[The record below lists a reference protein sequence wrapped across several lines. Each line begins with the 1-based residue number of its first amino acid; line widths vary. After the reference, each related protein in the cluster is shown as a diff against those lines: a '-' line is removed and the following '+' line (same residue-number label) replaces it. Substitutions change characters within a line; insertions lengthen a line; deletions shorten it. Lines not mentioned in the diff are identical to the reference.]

1 MGTSERLLSRSSAG
15 GTAMDR
21 ADMGTKGSGG
31 ACGVCGGRTY
41 IIERQGDRAH
51 ARICECSAV
60 CKVCGGRGHLLVEQ
74 EQTFSKKVGP
84 RKYEVLAPCACT
96 LRIRRV
102 ARFNEVGLPG
112 VVAHATF
119 DNFIPAKTQQDRAR
133 SVAMHF
139 AHHYDRKGANK
150 GFVLSGPVGTGK
162 THLLAATL
170 AHLVLEMGAEARYV
184 EISLLYATIRRGF
197 QEGKSGGEIIG
208 PLSEV
213 EVLAIDELGKGRGSP
228 FEMETMDELIAR
240 RYNAHRTTLFATN
253 YSLEPER
260 KSPPRAVNGYHSTED
275 AKNVLREA
283 ELVRERVGE
292 RIYSRLCEMC
302 TFVEMPKDSPDHRR
316 TRHELEP
323 RSHHGTGKAR
333 ASR

>member
-1 MGTSERLLSRSSAG
+1 MGIPERLPSRSSGG

-21 ADMGTKGSGG
+21 ANMGTKGSGG

-41 IIERQGDRAH
+41 LIERHGDRAH
-51 ARICECSAV
+51 ARICECSV
-60 CKVCGGRGHLLVEQ
+60 ECKVCGGRGHILVEQ
-74 EQTFSKKVGP
+74 EATFSKKVGA
-84 RKYEVLAPCACT
+84 RKYDVLVPCSCT

-102 ARFNEVGLPG
+102 ARYNQVGLPG
-112 VVAHATF
+112 VVAHSTF
-119 DNFIPAKTQQDRAR
+119 DNYIPAKTQQDRAR
-133 SVAMHF
+133 NAAMHF
-139 AHHYDRKGANK
+139 AHHYDKAGGNK

-170 AHLVLEMGAEARYV
+170 AHLVLEVGVEARYV

-213 EVLAIDELGKGRGSP
+213 EVLAIDELGKGRGSQ
-228 FEMETMDELIAR
+228 FEMETLDELIAR

-253 YSLEPER
+253 YSLAYER
-260 KSPPRAVNGYHSTED
+260 KNVRTVTGYHATED
-275 AKNVLREA
+275 TKTALREA
-283 ELVRERVGE
+283 ELLRERVGE

-302 TFVEMPKDSPDHRR
+302 SFVELPKDTPDRR
-316 TRHELEP
+316 HARQEMESRTQP
-323 RSHHGTGKAR
+323 PPAGMR

>member
-1 MGTSERLLSRSSAG
+1 MGI
-15 GTAMDR
+15 
-21 ADMGTKGSGG
+21 KGSGGG

-41 IIERQGDRAH
+41 LIERQGDRAH
-51 ARICECSAV
+51 ARVCACSVECA
-60 CKVCGGRGHLLVEQ
+60 VCGGRGHLLVEQ
-74 EQTFSKKVGP
+74 EATFSKRVGP

-96 LRIRRV
+96 LRTRRV
-102 ARFNEVGLPG
+102 ARYNEVGLPG
-112 VVAHATF
+112 VVAHASF
-119 DNFIPAKTQQDRAR
+119 ENFRPAKPEQDRAR

-139 AHHYDRKGANK
+139 GHHYAKEGGNK

-170 AHLVLEMGAEARYV
+170 AHLVLEVGVQARYV

-197 QEGKSGGEIIG
+197 QEGRSGGEIIG

-213 EVLAIDELGKGRGSP
+213 KVLAIDELGKGRGSA
-228 FEMETMDELIAR
+228 FELETLDELIAR

-253 YSLEPER
+253 YSLAYER
-260 KSPPRAVNGYHSTED
+260 KSVRTASGYQSTED
-275 AKNVLREA
+275 TKNALREA
-283 ELVRERVGE
+283 ELLRERVGD

-302 TFVEMPKDSPDHRR
+302 TFVELPKDTPDRR
-316 TRHELEP
+316 HARQEMESRNQPPPPGL
-323 RSHHGTGKAR
+323 R